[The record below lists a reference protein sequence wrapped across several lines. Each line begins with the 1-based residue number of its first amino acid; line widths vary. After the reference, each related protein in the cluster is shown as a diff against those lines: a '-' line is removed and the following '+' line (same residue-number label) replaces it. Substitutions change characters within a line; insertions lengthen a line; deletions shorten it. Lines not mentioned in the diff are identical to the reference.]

1 MVLEECVAL
10 ATPPNHAAGAACPT
24 ADRGRGRSARGC
36 HHCCRCASAK
46 SLALLL
52 RTDILTTWSAVC
64 ADTVAQARLH
74 VRLCVREAPATAME
88 RQAMERPAVQTAAGL
103 IGRWSSNPT
112 VPLT

>member
-1 MVLEECVAL
+1 MAMVLEECVAL

-36 HHCCRCASAK
+36 HHCCRCASE
-46 SLALLL
+46 ALLL